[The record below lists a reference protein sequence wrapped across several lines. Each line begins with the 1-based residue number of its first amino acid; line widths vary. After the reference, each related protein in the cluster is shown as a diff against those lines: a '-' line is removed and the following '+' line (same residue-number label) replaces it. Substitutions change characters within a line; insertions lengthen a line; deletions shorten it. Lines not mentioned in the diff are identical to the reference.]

1 MVAAPLST
9 ESRRVLVVD
18 DEPIMAALVSNALHS
33 GGFETRACASVR
45 EAREAIVAFD
55 PDAAVIDIS
64 LGRGPTGID
73 LAHVLQ
79 RTHPGVA
86 VLLLTKHADLRAAGH
101 EPSDLPPGCRLLRKE
116 SVGEVDQLL
125 AAIES
130 LLAERT
136 TRRPEKSSGPL
147 ARLTMRQIVVLRML
161 AQGYT
166 NPEIARQRGTT
177 ISAVEKMLAAIYN
190 TLDIGPTGE
199 ISQRAEAMRIFIANA
214 GIPERP

>member
-1 MVAAPLST
+1 MVAAPPAVN
-9 ESRRVLVVD
+9 RRVLVVD

-33 GGFETRACASVR
+33 GGFLTRACASVR

-86 VLLLTKHADLRAAGH
+86 ILLLTKHADLRAAGH
-101 EPSDLPPGCRLLRKE
+101 EPGDLPAGCGLLRKE
-116 SVGEVDQLL
+116 SVGEVGELIG
-125 AAIES
+125 AIEA
-130 LLAERT
+130 LLAEHA
-136 TRRPEKSSGPL
+136 TRRPEQSRGPL
-147 ARLTMRQIVVLRML
+147 AKLTTRQVAVLRMV

-166 NPEIARQRGTT
+166 NPEISRRRGTT
-177 ISAVEKMLAAIYN
+177 TSAVEKMLAAIYSA
-190 TLDIGPTGE
+190 LGIEPSGE
-199 ISQRAEAMRIFIANA
+199 ISQRAEVIRIFIANA